1 MAIIVYMKSLM
12 RLETWIEQLVE
23 EPFVRLFAGQ
33 LLPQDVA
40 THLVRAMEDSEHLNA
55 EGDPEVPG
63 CYTIVLNPNDL
74 AALRI
79 HHPDVD
85 QALAEALESLVEHMN
100 IHLRSVPTII
110 LQADSAILPRGV
122 QILATDA
129 QPAEEPTH
137 DLPAAEPTRDLGTD
151 SFQALLEKQEKAAPP
166 AYLVIQGK
174 RAFDLLQPLI
184 RIGRALDNDLI
195 LEERNVSR
203 YHAQLRLRYGRYI
216 LQDLNSSGGT
226 IVNGF
231 PVQEIVLRPGDVIS
245 LCGVEIL
252 YVEGLPEADRSTPPK
267 GDTKP
272 YPPTES

>member
-1 MAIIVYMKSLM
+1 MKNLM

-40 THLVRAMEDSEHLNA
+40 THLVRAMEDSEQPG
-55 EGDPEVPG
+55 EGGTPEVPA
-63 CYTIVLNPNDL
+63 CYTITLNPGDL
-74 AALRI
+74 AALRL
-79 HHPDVD
+79 HHPDID
-85 QALAEALESLVEHMN
+85 QALAEALESLIEHMN
-100 IHLRSVPTII
+100 VHLRSAPTIT

-122 QILATDA
+122 QIVATDTLSSA
-129 QPAEEPTH
+129 EPTH

-166 AYLVIQGK
+166 AYLVVQGK
-174 RAFDLLQPLI
+174 RAFDLTQPVI

-195 LEERNVSR
+195 LEEKKVSR

-226 IVNGF
+226 AVNSF

-245 LCGVEIL
+245 LSGIEIL
-252 YVEGLPEADRSTPPK
+252 YVEGPPEPDGSTPPK